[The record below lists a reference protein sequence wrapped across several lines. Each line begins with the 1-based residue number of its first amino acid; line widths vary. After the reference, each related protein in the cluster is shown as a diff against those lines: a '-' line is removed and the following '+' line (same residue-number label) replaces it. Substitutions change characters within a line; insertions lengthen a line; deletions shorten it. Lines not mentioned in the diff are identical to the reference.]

1 MRNLLKNV
9 PTQVGKMWGT
19 PSQCQWHALASILLW
34 VKLHVKKS
42 LLTYLAQWIRLHLS
56 FNGPRFDSKHRR
68 CFCREIR
75 IYFTVKPYSI
85 INPVEFSLKRTKSHS
100 EPFQIFT
107 FEFFPSHSLCLFV
120 SFLFWSF
127 LSGVIA
133 AVKTVIGSSKKD
145 IFWSKTRRGSN
156 ASSLKRSKLWFSRKE
171 FHLIMIFHKIGLS
184 YERVNEVW
192 KAVNQS
198 PVKFLPKNLSHFG
211 EAKNFNR
218 RP

>member
-9 PTQVGKMWGT
+9 PTQKGKMWGT

-75 IYFTVKPYSI
+75 IYFTVKPYRI

-107 FEFFPSHSLCLFV
+107 FEFFSLSLSV
-120 SFLFWSF
+120 SFCFFSF
-127 LSGVIA
+127 LEFSQRGDRSGQNCNWILQ
-133 AVKTVIGSSKKD
+133 KR
-145 IFWSKTRRGSN
+145 IFFEAKQEEAQTRRRWN
-156 ASSLKRSKLWFSRKE
+156 AQNFDLAERNSTSSW
-171 FHLIMIFHKIGLS
+171 
-184 YERVNEVW
+184 
-192 KAVNQS
+192 
-198 PVKFLPKNLSHFG
+198 
-211 EAKNFNR
+211 
-218 RP
+218 